1 MSNQKSHHLRN
12 EYPLCKITVRMIPAA
27 QEVHSTLGPGC
38 MEIFYQR
45 ALALELPAHDLD
57 FSREVRI
64 DVFNTGQNPGEKR
77 EDFII
82 EDAMVEKKARVRS
95 EDVDFIQALSYLKA
109 SGFQVGLLFNFGARL
124 LEIKRLIYT

>member
-82 EDAMVEKKARVRS
+82 ECAMVKKSQSCIGRC
-95 EDVDFIQALSYLKA
+95 
-109 SGFQVGLLFNFGARL
+109 GFYPGIIL
-124 LEIKRLIYT
+124 LEGFWLSGRTAI